1 MTTAQNLP
9 VLFLTDP
16 IVLPG
21 MVVPIELDESA
32 QAAIDA
38 AQAGKTGAV
47 LVAPRLDEG
56 YASYGVVATIEQ
68 VGRMRGGAPAA
79 VLKAE
84 RRARIGHGVTG
95 PGAALWVEAEPV
107 EDAAPDERTTEL
119 AAEYKKLVVAVL
131 QRREAWQIIDIVN
144 QLDKPEAIAD
154 TAGYAP
160 YLTNDQKREL
170 LETPDVAARLT
181 KQIEWIKD
189 HIAEVEV
196 TDKIS
201 EDVREGMEKSQRE
214 FLLRQQLNAIR
225 KELGEDEPDGAD
237 DYRTRVENADL
248 PEHVRAEALREVGRL
263 ERASDQSPESGWIRT
278 WLDTVLDLPWTVTT
292 EDSSDVSAARA
303 VLDADHHGL
312 DEVKDRMVEYL
323 AVRARRAAR
332 GLEVVGGR
340 GSGAVMVLVG
350 PPGVGKTS
358 LGESVAK
365 ALGRKFV
372 RVALGGVRDEA
383 EIRGHRRT
391 YVGAL
396 PGRIVRAVKEAGSM
410 NPVVLLDEIDKVGSD
425 FRGDP
430 AAALLE
436 VLDPAQNHTF
446 RDHYLDLDLDL
457 SNVLFIATANVMDTI
472 PGPLLD
478 RMELITVDGY
488 TEADKVAIAR
498 DFLVPRQ
505 LERNALTAEEVS
517 ITDAALREIAANYTR
532 EAGVRQMERLVAKAL
547 RKAAT
552 RLVTGESDEPGT
564 LGYEPELG
572 YDNVIDIE
580 SGPQPAGQLAS
591 LVVDVDNLTDYLG
604 RPRFTPDSVERT
616 AVPGVATGLAVTGA
630 GGDVLYI
637 EANAAE
643 GERALTLTG
652 QLGDVMKESAQIAL
666 TYVRSHLEEIGIEPK
681 VLDRNIHIHFPA
693 GAVPKDGPSA
703 GVTMVTA
710 LVSLALGRQVRGDVG
725 MTGEVT
731 LNGRVLPIGGVKQK
745 LLAAQRAG
753 LKTVFIPA
761 RNEADLDEVPAEVLA
776 ALDVRPVADV
786 ADILAYA
793 IEPIAEPAADGGIA
807 RSAGVGREP
816 GRQFDRAEHRA
827 LQRQRGGA
835 GLVEVAGTL
844 QRDTE

>member
-38 AQAGKTGAV
+38 ARAAKTEAV
-47 LVAPRLDEG
+47 LLAPRLDEG

-84 RRARIGHGVTG
+84 RRAKIGHGVTG

-107 EDAAPDERTTEL
+107 ETPTPDGRTKEL
-119 AAEYKKLVVAVL
+119 AAEYKKLVVSVL
-131 QRREAWQIIDIVN
+131 QRREAWQIIDAVN
-144 QLDKPEAIAD
+144 QLTDPSAIAD

-160 YLTNDQKREL
+160 YLTADQKREL
-170 LETPDVAARLT
+170 LETPDVAKRLT
-181 KQIEWIKD
+181 TLIEWTKA
-189 HIAEVEV
+189 HIAETEV
-196 TDKIS
+196 TEKIS
-201 EDVREGMEKSQRE
+201 DEVRENVEKSQRE

-225 KELGEDEPDGAD
+225 KELGEDEPDGAE
-237 DYRTRVENADL
+237 DYRTRVEQADL
-248 PEHVRAEALREVGRL
+248 PESVREAALREVGRL

-278 WLDTVLDLPWTVTT
+278 WLDTVLELPWNEKTT
-292 EDSSDVSAARA
+292 DSTDVAAARA

-323 AVRARRAAR
+323 AVRARRAQR

-340 GSGAVMVLVG
+340 GSGAVLVLVG

-358 LGESVAK
+358 LGESVAR

-396 PGRIVRAVKEAGSM
+396 PGRIVRAMKEAGSM

-457 SNVLFIATANVMDTI
+457 SDVLFIATANVMETI

-505 LERNALTAEEVS
+505 LERNALTADEVTITEE
-517 ITDAALREIAANYTR
+517 ALREVAANYTR
-532 EAGVRQMERLVAKAL
+532 EAGVRQMERLIAKAL

-552 RLVTGESDEPGT
+552 RLSEGEVGSGATGSGIG
-564 LGYEPELG
+564 LGYDPELG
-572 YDNVIDIE
+572 YETPETAAPTIA
-580 SGPQPAGQLAS
+580 SGR
-591 LVVDVDNLTDYLG
+591 LTIGIGDLKDYLG

-643 GERALTLTG
+643 GERSLTLTG

-666 TYVRSHLEEIGIEPK
+666 TYVRSHLEEIGIEPS

-710 LVSLALGRQVRGDVG
+710 LVSLALGRQVRSDVG

-761 RNEADLDEVPAEVLA
+761 RNEPDLDEVPAEVLA

-793 IEPIAEPAADGGIA
+793 IEPVIEETLNRPAFAA
-807 RSAGVGREP
+807 TA
-816 GRQFDRAEHRA
+816 
-827 LQRQRGGA
+827 
-835 GLVEVAGTL
+835 
-844 QRDTE
+844 